1 MRRNPG
7 VRYFTRAGSLSGL
20 DVLARELHQPL
31 GPMLRRHGLSLAQL
45 ADPEARVPY
54 AEWSELLEDCAQSWH
69 CPEFGL
75 RLGMIQN
82 LNVLGPIGLVARLTD
97 TVGDA
102 LRAIERNMA
111 THTSGSTLELRSP
124 ATTSRAGL
132 GRPIAAISYVPKPH
146 TTAGRQLVEMALA
159 AMGNSVAMLIG
170 EARPRFARVTFHHRA
185 PQANRVARR
194 HFGCPIHY
202 GAEMNALYFDGR
214 WMQLRTAVRDPTY
227 APIVTAY
234 LEQTRRQIEVDVV
247 ESTRHFIGALLA
259 TGRCS
264 RDAVA
269 KCLHL
274 HPRTLQRRLQEH
286 NVTFAGLLDE
296 IRRDRALELVQ
307 RGGLPLLQLAMALGY
322 SSQSCFNQAFR
333 RWTSTT
339 PTGYRDE
346 RQRAMVSRPG

>member
-20 DVLARELHQPL
+20 DVLARELRQPL
-31 GPMLRRHGLSLAQL
+31 GPMLRRHGMSLEQL
-45 ADPEARVPY
+45 ADPESRVPY
-54 AEWSELLEDCAQSWH
+54 TEWSELLEDCAQSWH

-75 RLGMIQN
+75 QLGMIQN

-111 THTSGSTLELRSP
+111 THTSGSTLELRYP
-124 ATTSRAGL
+124 TVTSRAGPE
-132 GRPIAAISYVPKPH
+132 RPIVSIAYVPKPY
-146 TTAGRQLVEMALA
+146 TTAGRQIVEMALA
-159 AMGNSVAMLIG
+159 SMGNSVAMLIG
-170 EARPRFARVTFHHRA
+170 EARPRFARVTFQHHA
-185 PQANRVARR
+185 PQTNRMARR
-194 HFGCPIHY
+194 HFGCPIQY
-202 GAEMNALYFDGR
+202 GAEKNALCFEAG
-214 WMQLRTAVRDPTY
+214 WLELRTAVRDPTY
-227 APIVTAY
+227 APIVNAY
-234 LEQTRRQIEVDVV
+234 LERAREQIEVDVV
-247 ESTRHFIGALLA
+247 ESTRQFIGALLA

-269 KCLHL
+269 ECLHL

-286 NVTFAGLLDE
+286 GVTFADLLDTV
-296 IRRDRALELVQ
+296 RRERAMELVE
-307 RGGLPLLQLAMALGY
+307 RHGLPFLQAAMALGY

-339 PTGYRDE
+339 PTIYRQG
-346 RQRAMVSRPG
+346 RRRTRADRSG

>member
-20 DVLARELHQPL
+20 GVLARELRQPL
-31 GPMLRRHGLSLAQL
+31 GPMLRRHGLSPGQL

-54 AEWSELLEDCAQSWH
+54 TEWSELLEDCAQSWH

-97 TVGDA
+97 TVGEA
-102 LRAIERNMA
+102 LRAIEANMA
-111 THTSGSTLELRSP
+111 THTSGSTLELRLP
-124 ATTSRAGL
+124 TVTSRAGTR
-132 GRPIAAISYVPKPH
+132 RPSAALAYAPKPH
-146 TTAGRQLVEMALA
+146 TAAGRQIVEMALA
-159 AMGNSVAMLIG
+159 SMRNSLAMLLG
-170 EARPRFARVTFHHRA
+170 EPRPRFSLVTFQHRA
-185 PQANRVARR
+185 PPINRMAQR
-194 HFGCPIHY
+194 HFACPIQY
-202 GAEMNALYFDGR
+202 GAERNALCFEAG
-214 WMQLRTAVRDPTY
+214 WLELRTAVRDPTY
-227 APIVTAY
+227 APIVNAY
-234 LEQTRRQIEVDVV
+234 LEGAREQIEVDVV
-247 ESTRHFIGALLA
+247 QSTRQFIGALLA

-269 KCLHL
+269 ECLHL

-286 NVTFAGLLDE
+286 GVTFADLLDAV
-296 IRRDRALELVQ
+296 RRERAIELVTPD
-307 RGGLPLLQLAMALGY
+307 GLPFLQVAMALGY

-339 PTGYRDE
+339 PTSYRQG
-346 RQRAMVSRPG
+346 RR